1 MIVNGVQISIQA
13 AVDGKHPATGVPP
26 APITVRIAD
35 DGVYRIVDDGQYRI
49 ID

>member
-1 MIVNGVQISIQA
+1 MIVNGIQISIQA
-13 AVDGKHPATGVPP
+13 AIDGKNPNGAIPP

-35 DGVYRIVDDGQYRI
+35 DGVYRIADDGQYRI